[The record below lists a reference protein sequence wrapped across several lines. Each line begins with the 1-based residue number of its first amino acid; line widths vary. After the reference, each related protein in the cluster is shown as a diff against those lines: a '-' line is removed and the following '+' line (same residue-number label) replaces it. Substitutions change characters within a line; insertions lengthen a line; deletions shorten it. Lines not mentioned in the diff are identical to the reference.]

1 MRKGV
6 EIVPEENYRLRN
18 EDNYSGSERSSGAS
32 TSSTQSTA
40 ASQIDKNQLSS
51 FQNDFPEG
59 YSEDHGFREAS
70 QTLYAR
76 AGDKKVGL

>member
-18 EDNYSGSERSSGAS
+18 EDNYSGSERSSGVS

-51 FQNDFPEG
+51 F
-59 YSEDHGFREAS
+59 
-70 QTLYAR
+70 
-76 AGDKKVGL
+76 